1 MYQSINDANQRLKHS
16 MIVYEGR
23 ALYVKSCPLRD
34 VADCLDILSETNA
47 TIPICLS
54 SIRPP
59 RLGYVETPDGVT
71 YVYRKPA
78 RRIRQGVSQDTITFG
93 GRREV
98 RISSKPFAMMLLGRY
113 ATFEE
118 ALKTNK
124 PTAFDYDWAVC
135 GKRRILFYKGVRVG
149 TVGADSKELSL
160 SDEYTYLKE
169 SLDESVSRT
178 VKKT

>member
-1 MYQSINDANQRLKHS
+1 MYQSVNDANQRLKNC

-23 ALYVKSCPLRD
+23 ALYVKDCPLRD
-34 VADCLDILSETNA
+34 VADCLDILNDVNTSV
-47 TIPICLS
+47 PICLS

-71 YVYRKPA
+71 YVSRKPA

-93 GRREV
+93 GRREI
-98 RISSKPFAMMLLGRY
+98 RIGSKAFATMLLGQY
-113 ATFEE
+113 VTFEQ
-118 ALKTNK
+118 AIKNNK

-135 GKRRILFYKGVRVG
+135 SKRKTLLYKGVRVG
-149 TVGADSKELSL
+149 SIGADNKELL
-160 SDEYTYLKE
+160 LLDEYSYLKE

-178 VKKT
+178 VKKA